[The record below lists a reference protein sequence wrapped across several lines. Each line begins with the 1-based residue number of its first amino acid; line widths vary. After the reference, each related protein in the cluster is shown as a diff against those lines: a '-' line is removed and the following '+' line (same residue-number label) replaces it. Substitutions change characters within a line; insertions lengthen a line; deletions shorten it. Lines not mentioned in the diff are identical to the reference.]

1 MKRLILI
8 CVLFCFIYPLMAQ
21 TDTLASAL
29 IVDDI
34 RRHENR
40 AQTGLINVV
49 GEDMKYKAVMG
60 TPDVIKTLQMLP
72 GVAAGDEMSSGLYV
86 RGGTGT
92 DNLFL
97 IDNVPL
103 YQPSHLLGLFSVL
116 NTDVIDKIGFYKGG
130 FQAKHGGR
138 ISSVI
143 DASIAEGNYEKPS
156 SMLSIGNMD
165 LRYHAEGPMKKDKS
179 SYNIA
184 IRQSCIGL
192 YLPKL
197 MNWLSIGD
205 YYYENDIFSEG
216 DYSFTDLNAKF
227 SWKLSA
233 RDRLHLNVYGG
244 YDYTTIRDVMQNSE
258 YQDNSRWGNAVSSVE
273 WERVVSDKTSFSLT
287 GYVTDGYALNDETN
301 IFEGDEEVK
310 RSVRKSHNSSN
321 VFDLGAVF
329 NADTKIQHHHLRYGG
344 TAVYHRYSPYTGREQ
359 YVVHLD
365 GRREE
370 KENTVVYNSMN
381 AGEMALYVQ
390 DKISLTDWLTVDAG
404 LRYGIFA
411 VKNRLY
417 NSFEPRLAT
426 SFNMTDDLL
435 FKLSYSRMTQPLHL
449 VTSSGKDSPCN
460 FWMPSTSRMRP
471 MEGDQV
477 SAEID
482 YRPSLKWYV
491 NLAGYYK
498 RMNHLYQYVGR
509 VTQSAPQ
516 DKWESFHHDGQ
527 GRSYGFEAFIERTTD
542 VFSMSLGYTLS
553 WSERRCEALYYFWY
567 PDRFDNRHK
576 VDFALT
582 YHPSPLIDIYAT
594 WVFHSGNR
602 YTLDTHYSV
611 GSITEFPPPS
621 GSNKNVQTS
630 YDVNYVSQGASSPHN
645 WHYPD
650 YHRLNVG
657 IDFNAVTRR
666 GRDYTVSFSV
676 YNLYNR
682 MNPVRV
688 SFENLG
694 KMKVQL
700 KYTSIFPILPSFRYT
715 LYF

>member
-1 MKRLILI
+1 MKRYILI
-8 CVLFCFIYPLMAQ
+8 SMLLCVMFPAVAQ
-21 TDTLASAL
+21 IDTLASAL

-34 RRHENR
+34 RKHENR
-40 AQTGLINVV
+40 TQTGLINVV
-49 GEDMKYKAVMG
+49 GTDMRYKAVMG

-130 FQAKHGGR
+130 FQARHGGR

-143 DASIAEGNYEKPS
+143 DASIAEGDYEKPS
-156 SMLSIGNMD
+156 SILSIGNMD
-165 LRYHAEGPMKKDKS
+165 LRYHAQGPMKKDKS

-184 IRQSCIGL
+184 VRQSCIGL

-205 YYYENDIFSEG
+205 YYYENDIFSVG

-233 RDRLHLNVYGG
+233 RDHLNLNVYGG

-287 GYVTDGYALNDETN
+287 GYVTDGYALNNEISLSEEDES
-301 IFEGDEEVK
+301 VK
-310 RSVRKSHNSSN
+310 RDVRKSHTSSN
-321 VFDLGAVF
+321 VLDLGAVF
-329 NADTKIQHHHLRYGG
+329 NAETKIPYHHLRYGG
-344 TAVYHRYSPYTGREQ
+344 SMVYHHYSPYTGREQ

-365 GRREE
+365 GRKEE
-370 KENTVVYNSMN
+370 NENTIVYNSMN
-381 AGEMALYVQ
+381 DGEFAIYAQ
-390 DKISLTDWLTVDAG
+390 DEYSVNDWFTLDAG
-404 LRYGIFA
+404 VRYTMFA
-411 VKNRLY
+411 VKDKIY
-417 NSFEPRLAT
+417 NLVEPRLAT
-426 SFNMTDDLL
+426 SVNLADDLL
-435 FKLSYSRMTQPLHL
+435 FKISYSRMTQPLHL

-471 MEGDQV
+471 MEGNQV
-477 SAEID
+477 SAELD

-491 NLAGYYK
+491 NVVGYYK
-498 RMNHLYQYVGR
+498 KMNHLYQYAGR
-509 VTQSAPQ
+509 ATESAPQ
-516 DKWESFHHDGQ
+516 DKWESLHYDGQ

-553 WSERRCEALYYFWY
+553 WSERRCEAIWYGWY

-576 VDFALT
+576 VDFAIT
-582 YHPSPLIDIYAT
+582 YHPNPLIDIYAT
-594 WVFHSGNR
+594 WVFHSGNK
-602 YTLDTHYSV
+602 YTLDTYYSV
-611 GSITEFPPPS
+611 GSITEIPPPS

-657 IDFNAVTRR
+657 IDFNAVSRR
-666 GRDYTVSFSV
+666 GRSYTVGFSV

-688 SFENLG
+688 SFEHLG
-694 KMKVQL
+694 KTTVQL